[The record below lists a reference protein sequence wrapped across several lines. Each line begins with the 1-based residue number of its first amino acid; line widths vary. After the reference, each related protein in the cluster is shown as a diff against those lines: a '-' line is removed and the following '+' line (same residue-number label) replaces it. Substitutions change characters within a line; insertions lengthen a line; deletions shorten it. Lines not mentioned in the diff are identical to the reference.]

1 VTPIYLNQLKREAD
15 AKELQESIAR
25 RKKIWQDMDERAAK
39 GELSNKAKST
49 VSKLKKWFC
58 R

>member
-1 VTPIYLNQLKREAD
+1 MTPIYLNQLKRDAD
-15 AKELQESIAR
+15 AKELQEAIAR

-39 GELSNKAKST
+39 DELSDKAKGT
-49 VSKLKKWFC
+49 VAKLKKWFC